1 VPRAVATIAMTGLMI
16 AAVVVLA
23 GCSPQIEDWQ
33 SPEPS
38 GRMQRIVK
46 AVRENDQTA
55 VPRLVRSLRS
65 DDALI
70 RMTAGDALIRLTGQ
84 DFGYRY
90 DQPEADRRE
99 AMKRWESWLAE
110 TRSAGNTLE
119 PTGGAEPT
127 RAPGPERS
135 NP

>member
-1 VPRAVATIAMTGLMI
+1 MAIA
-16 AAVVVLA
+16 LA
-23 GCSPQIEDWQ
+23 MPACSPQIEDWE
-33 SPEPS
+33 SAEPS

-65 DDALI
+65 DDPLI

-90 DQPEADRRE
+90 DRSESDRRE

-110 TRSAGNTLE
+110 TSSSGNTWV
-119 PTGGAEPT
+119 PTGAAEPT
-127 RAPGPERS
+127 PAPGPERS
-135 NP
+135 NS